1 MLTVVGLQCAQDL
14 DEAAARGP
22 TSFAGVRG
30 MAASAAVVQRSTK
43 RKAVGPALLGML
55 SSSRTT
61 TAAVVGVGAS
71 SVSSARAVA
80 NLSRLLGATAGPKR
94 QKAAESFATSL
105 LLKKPVLP

>member
-1 MLTVVGLQCAQDL
+1 
-14 DEAAARGP
+14 
-22 TSFAGVRG
+22 
-30 MAASAAVVQRSTK
+30 MAASVAVAQRSAK

-80 NLSRLLGATAGPKR
+80 NLSRLLGTTSGPKR
-94 QKAAESFATSL
+94 QKAAGSFATNL
-105 LLKKPVLP
+105 LFQKTVLP